1 MATKAKLKI
10 ILKAN
15 ETIVA
20 ESDDAVLWGKI
31 LHTINNP
38 LKEPEGSTVVEEHD
52 FVEEHAG
59 TAISRFAKTLGIAE
73 ALVKGALDPSTEEP
87 YLHLNTHCWEAMTKG
102 TPKRGPGALSPTGM
116 AGTLLALWLRDS
128 GLKVQANQAL
138 AAGVLATIGHI
149 DKNPSRGI
157 KNTKWL
163 QARAGGVVI
172 LNPAEISAAIAIAK
186 KFCTKNWSN
195 PDLTYDEAV
204 GK

>member
-15 ETIVA
+15 DTIVA

-31 LHTINNP
+31 LHTINSP
-38 LKEPEGSTVVEEHD
+38 SKEPEKSNVVEEHD
-52 FVEEHAG
+52 FVEEGASG
-59 TAISRFAKTLGIAE
+59 AIARFAQTLGITE

-87 YLHLNTHCWEAMTKG
+87 YLHLNTHCWEAMTKT

-128 GLKVQANQAL
+128 GLNVQATQAL
-138 AAGVLATIGHI
+138 AAGALKTVGVL

-163 QARAGGVVI
+163 LARDGGLVI
-172 LNPAEISAAIAIAK
+172 INPAEISEAIATAK
-186 KFCTKNWSN
+186 AFCTKKWSKS
-195 PDLTYDEAV
+195 D
-204 GK
+204 